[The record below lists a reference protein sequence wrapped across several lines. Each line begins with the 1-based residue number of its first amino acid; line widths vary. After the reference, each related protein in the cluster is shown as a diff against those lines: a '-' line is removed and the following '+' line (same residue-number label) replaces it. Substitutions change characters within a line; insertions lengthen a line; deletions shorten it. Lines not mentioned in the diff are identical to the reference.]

1 MRYTTIGSDPTTAR
15 TVSALAL
22 GAMRFG
28 TTTDETTSYEILD
41 RFVEA
46 GGSFIDT
53 SNNYAYWVNGTQGG
67 ESESLLGRWRQSR
80 GITDEVVIATKVGGR
95 PTKPAAQ
102 LASHAEGLAPDV
114 LREQADRSRKRL
126 GVDRIDLY
134 YAHIP
139 DLWHGTPLAD
149 TVAGFGELVAD
160 GTVGLLGLS
169 NFWAWQLERAR
180 RLADATGVP
189 RADVFQYHHTYLRM
203 RTDIPDPRFGQDGE
217 FGVADGSILSYL
229 RAEASTTLV
238 AYSPLLNGAYV
249 REDKPLDEAY
259 GHRGTTN
266 RLAALDAVV
275 RETGATRNQVVLAW
289 MLGGELPVVPLVGI
303 SSVAQLEEALAA
315 VDLEITDG
323 QRRRLDEAH

>member
-1 MRYTTIGSDPTTAR
+1 MRYTTIGSDPATAR
-15 TVSALAL
+15 TVSVLAL

-28 TTTDETTSYEILD
+28 TTTDDATSYEILD

-67 ESESLLGRWRQSR
+67 ESEALLGRWRRSR
-80 GITDEVVIATKVGGR
+80 GVTDEVVIATKVGGR
-95 PTKPAAQ
+95 PTKPSSQ
-102 LASHAEGLAPDV
+102 LTDHAEGLAPAV
-114 LREQADRSRKRL
+114 LREQADRSRERL

-139 DLWHGTPLAD
+139 DMWHGTPLAD

-180 RLADATGVP
+180 QLADASGVA
-189 RADVFQYHHTYLRM
+189 RADVFQYQHSYLRM

-217 FGVADGSILSYL
+217 FGTADGSILSYL
-229 RAEASTTLV
+229 RAEAGATLV
-238 AYSPLLNGAYV
+238 AYSPLLNGAYA
-249 REDKPLDEAY
+249 RQDKPLDEAY
-259 GHRGTTN
+259 DHRGTTN
-266 RLAALDAVV
+266 RLAALDAVA

-289 MLGGELPVVPLVGI
+289 MAGGELPVVPLAGF
-303 SSVAQLEEALAA
+303 SSLAQLEEALAA
-315 VDLEITDG
+315 VDLELTDD